1 MEGMLVDPGG
11 EQGSFV
17 SLLNGCTLTGDKNG
31 CTAAHWAAYKDF
43 QWTSDEF
50 GVLYHKQS
58 MSMMWNVYL
67 YMFEG
72 TYILIYYIFRYFDD
86 LICLTYS

>member
-1 MEGMLVDPGG
+1 MDGWKTFAFPFGKPNFQLQTVSFMEGMWVDPGG

-50 GVLYHKQS
+50 GVLYHK
-58 MSMMWNVYL
+58 
-67 YMFEG
+67 
-72 TYILIYYIFRYFDD
+72 
-86 LICLTYS
+86 